1 MFSGE
6 IPLSNPL
13 DYLADSLSM
22 STSALLGLQFLRW
35 PLRLRVESTYF
46 VIQGDSAQCV
56 DIWYQV
62 AGGHS
67 YRVGGVL

>member
-13 DYLADSLSM
+13 DYLADFQSM
-22 STSALLGLQFLRW
+22 SACELLGLQFLRW

-46 VIQGDSAQCV
+46 VIPGDTAEDVDVCCQGT
-56 DIWYQV
+56 
-62 AGGHS
+62 GGRS
-67 YRVGGVL
+67 YRVGYS

>member
-13 DYLADSLSM
+13 DYLADSLSI
-22 STSALLGLQFLRW
+22 STSELLGLQFLLW

-46 VIQGDSAQCV
+46 VILGDTAQDV
-56 DIWYQV
+56 DV
-62 AGGHS
+62 C
-67 YRVGGVL
+67 

>member
-46 VIQGDSAQCV
+46 VILGDTPQDV
-56 DIWYQV
+56 DVCLQV
-62 AGGHS
+62 TGGRS
-67 YRVGGVL
+67 YWVGYS